1 MGMLL
6 LLTLVIAGCGDK
18 KESNIKVGNE
28 VYSLGKEKDTKEEEA
43 KKNESEQKTY
53 AVIEI
58 DTEKQLI
65 RLQNTKSGKIS
76 DYGYSDGTEFRDKY
90 GGLTGVEKMLPGR
103 IVKIGET
110 RENGAVS
117 LIQLSD
123 EAWEQENVE
132 RFSMKQDQQMITVGK
147 TKYYYDDSHYGTNE
161 ANNIAYYEVGDK
173 INIIFSHR
181 EGKIITV
188 NFLELIYNSHDPEK
202 LKGDVNAD
210 GVVNVA
216 DIVLLQNWFL
226 NVSGI
231 YLPDWKA
238 ADMNEDDVLNVLD
251 LCFLGQEI
259 ISSGNI

>member
-1 MGMLL
+1 MMAGSSS
-6 LLTLVIAGCGDK
+6 VITEFDGWFARYVWTK
-18 KESNIKVGNE
+18 ISAESGRFDLSDTQTTTQPETESVLSESFTDTITEVGN
-28 VYSLGKEKDTKEEEA
+28 
-43 KKNESEQKTY
+43 
-53 AVIEI
+53 
-58 DTEKQLI
+58 
-65 RLQNTKSGKIS
+65 
-76 DYGYSDGTEFRDKY
+76 GYVVFAEHG
-90 GGLTGVEKMLPGR
+90 
-103 IVKIGET
+103 
-110 RENGAVS
+110 
-117 LIQLSD
+117 
-123 EAWEQENVE
+123 
-132 RFSMKQDQQMITVGK
+132 
-147 TKYYYDDSHYGTNE
+147 KYYYDDSHYGTNE

-173 INIIFSHR
+173 INISFSHR

-188 NFLELIYNSHDPEK
+188 NSLELIYNSHDPEK